1 MNRPAVVV
9 GLMVL
14 VGLCLLGLGFE
25 FGRSHGSATTT
36 TTTTI
41 TTQAPQSEVGA
52 KWWSGVE
59 SQVDYISS
67 AETSA
72 YTEWFGLCFPDGSG
86 SYCSQA
92 LPSLTRLNNACS
104 SFNPSTTGAT
114 KQEIYA
120 MNQLEGACDVYWLE
134 PTNLDTQ
141 VFTSVSL
148 LASNLAS
155 IGGSS

>member
-14 VGLCLLGLGFE
+14 VGLCLIGLGFE
-25 FGRSHGSATTT
+25 IGRSHVSTTATSTTT
-36 TTTTI
+36 
-41 TTQAPQSEVGA
+41 TTQAPQSHAGA
-52 KWWSGVE
+52 RWWSGVE

-72 YTEWFGLCFPDGSG
+72 YTEWYGLCFPGGG
-86 SYCSQA
+86 SYCSQS
-92 LPSLTRLNNACS
+92 LPSLTRLNDACS
-104 SFNPSTTGAT
+104 SFNPGTTGAT

-134 PTNLDTQ
+134 PTNLDTE
-141 VFTSVSL
+141 VFASVSL
-148 LASNLAS
+148 LASNLES
-155 IGGSS
+155 IGDSS